1 MTRYLVR
8 RLGLAVLVLWAAW
21 TVSFVVLY
29 ALPGDPVAIMYGGE
43 SSDVTPEQLDA
54 LRAEYGLDRPLGAQ
68 YVSQLLDALR
78 GDLGTS
84 VVSKQPVTTL
94 LAQAIPPTAAIAG
107 AALLLAV
114 VVGAGLAVV
123 ATATRSRALAGLLLS
138 LPPLGVAIPSFWFG
152 LTLVQW
158 FSFQLPIFPAL
169 GNQGFASIVLP
180 AVTLALPTSAIIA
193 QLLSRSLLHTLREPY
208 VDTAVAKGAGRAR
221 VHLRH
226 ALRNAALPAL
236 TATGLVVGGLLSG
249 AVVTETVFSR
259 AGLGRLT
266 ATSVA
271 AQDIPVVQG
280 VVLVAATVYV
290 LTNLLV
296 DVVYPLLDPRIVTGG
311 RAGATTPEPDEDE
324 RAAVPARAATAADP
338 TPARPAPSTA
348 AGASTGPDRS
358 ADPATP
364 AVTAGGAR

>member
-1 MTRYLVR
+1 MTRYLAR
-8 RLGLAVLVLWAAW
+8 RLGLAVLVLWAAY

-29 ALPGDPVAIMYGGE
+29 ALPGDPVSLMYGGE
-43 SSDVTPEQLDA
+43 STDVTPEQLDA
-54 LRAEYGLDRPLGAQ
+54 LRAEYGLDQPLPLQ
-68 YVSQLLDALR
+68 YVSQLLDAVR

-114 VVGAGLAVV
+114 VGGGTLAVV
-123 ATATRSRALAGLLLS
+123 ATATRNRALAGFLLS

-208 VDTAVAKGAGRAR
+208 VDTAVAKGAGRVR

-296 DVVYPLLDPRIVTGG
+296 DVVYPLLDPRIVTAG
-311 RAGATTPEPDEDE
+311 RAAGVTPEPDDAG
-324 RAAVPARAATAADP
+324 R
-338 TPARPAPSTA
+338 PARPAADEHDARPPTTA
-348 AGASTGPDRS
+348 PAEH
-358 ADPATP
+358 AD
-364 AVTAGGAR
+364 AVPAGGAR

>member
-1 MTRYLVR
+1 MTRYLAR
-8 RLGLAVLVLWAAW
+8 RLGLAVLVLWAAY

-29 ALPGDPVAIMYGGE
+29 ALPGDPVSLMYGGE
-43 SSDVTPEQLDA
+43 STDVTPEQLDA
-54 LRAEYGLDRPLGAQ
+54 LRAEYGLDQPLPVQ

-114 VVGAGLAVV
+114 LGGGTLAVV
-123 ATATRSRALAGLLLS
+123 ATATRNRALAGFLLA

-180 AVTLALPTSAIIA
+180 AVTLAVPTSAIIA

-311 RAGATTPEPDEDE
+311 RAGRVTPEPDDKIRPLGDV
-324 RAAVPARAATAADP
+324 RAVEPTTTAPAEHAEHAVA
-338 TPARPAPSTA
+338 
-348 AGASTGPDRS
+348 
-358 ADPATP
+358 
-364 AVTAGGAR
+364 AGGAR